1 MIKAKIITSLEKVFP
16 EGMQEGYEIKEI
28 KGCLGETVS
37 FQIAYHWQEPMKA
50 YGKVQMEGSKEIL
63 DRTTVRQ
70 VELVPSQY
78 PWAIDGDD
86 GYIKKNRGC
95 IRIFFVTC
103 QIWVLCWFQTSGE
116 VSGSP

>member
-78 PWAIDGDD
+78 PWPIDGDD
-86 GYIKKNRGC
+86 GYIRKEPGLYPDLLRDLPDLGFILVPGQWRC
-95 IRIFFVTC
+95 V
-103 QIWVLCWFQTSGE
+103 
-116 VSGSP
+116 